1 MRILRKTG
9 IKRMLMCCI
18 ISTVIMCIATA
29 STTVLQYKKYQNNV
43 NEVIASIIGEIK
55 SKYPKVE
62 ETEII
67 QIINT
72 EETNNKVGKEVLQ
85 NYGIDTKN
93 VSSILELDNVYQFQV
108 RQNIII
114 AVMFSV
120 VLCVIF
126 VVYIKIRDRKLDK
139 ILEYIGEINR
149 RNYSLNIYD
158 NTEDDFTLLR
168 NELYKI
174 TIMLKEQA
182 LKEKSDKEA
191 IQNSVSDISHQI
203 KTPLTSISI
212 MLDNI
217 AENKDMEQDTKDKF
231 VYEIRRQID
240 WVNWLVISLLK
251 LSRLE
256 AGTVELKQEEIIVAN
271 FIKQIRQNL
280 SIPLEIKNQKLIIN
294 GDEQTKLIAD
304 KNWQL
309 EAITNIIKNCIEH
322 TKENKNIYVSFAE
335 TMFYTKIVIK
345 DEGEGIAKED
355 IKHIFERFYK
365 GKNSSENSVGI
376 GLALAK
382 SIIERQ
388 NGFISVQSKLGEGT
402 IFEIKYM
409 KLS

>member
-1 MRILRKTG
+1 MRILKKAG
-9 IKRMLMCCI
+9 IKRMLICCI
-18 ISTVIMCIATA
+18 VCTVILCVAIAFNTL
-29 STTVLQYKKYQNNV
+29 LQYKQYQNKV

-55 SKYPKVE
+55 VKYPDVDEVK
-62 ETEII
+62 II
-67 QIINT
+67 QIVNSNGIN
-72 EETNNKVGKEVLQ
+72 KQIGKELLK

-93 VSSILELDNVYQFQV
+93 VSAILELDNIYSTQV

-114 AVMFSV
+114 AVTFSFA
-120 VLCVIF
+120 LCTIF

-149 RNYSLNIYD
+149 KNYLLNIYN

-174 TIMLKEQA
+174 TVMLKEQA
-182 LKEKSDKEA
+182 IKEKSDKEA

-217 AENKDMEQDTKDKF
+217 AENRDMKQDTKDKF
-231 VYEIRRQID
+231 IYEIRRQID
-240 WVNWLVISLLK
+240 WINWLVISLLK

-256 AGTVELKQEEIIVAN
+256 AGTVELKQDEIIVN
-271 FIKQIRQNL
+271 EFIEQIRQNL
-280 SIPLEIKNQKLIIN
+280 AIPLEIKNQKIIVN
-294 GDEQTKLIAD
+294 GDLKTKLVAD
-304 KNWQL
+304 KSWQM

-322 TKENKNIYVSFAE
+322 TGENKNIYVAFEE
-335 TMFYTKIVIK
+335 TMFYTKIIVK
-345 DEGEGIAKED
+345 DEGEGIPKED
-355 IKHIFERFYK
+355 IRHIFERFYK

-382 SIIERQ
+382 SIIEKQ
-388 NGFISVQSKLGEGT
+388 NGFISVQSKLKEGT
-402 IFEIKYM
+402 TFEIKYM
-409 KLS
+409 RK